1 MSGGCRI
8 PLFAFSPSLRLERA
22 RIMGPSVGRLPPSK
36 VRERG
41 DRRGTGY
48 DCCTASSSISPA
60 RRLGAHTRAPA
71 AACPFAATPAE
82 PGGKGVRSPGSSPL
96 RAAHTRRG
104 GGGCT
109 DPRQRLCRALG
120 AAGGG
125 GEAGTLPARR
135 LSCPAAGAPGEG
147 PTGVPRSAAPGP
159 PPPHP
164 EPAPAAAAE
173 RGRRP
178 PPHPPSPAR
187 AAASRGEAVPLSRS
201 EEEDGGEEKGV
212 PPWRASPFP
221 GAALVERGIAEGA
234 AGTGLR
240 RAPAAVFRAS
250 RAHGGSPV
258 CTVPPAPGSRR
269 SPVQAPGGPA
279 AGSARS
285 LPAPGGRAP
294 PRRLGGPGGAAAG
307 VGARRRSFP
316 RSPARSVIPGRV
328 LGSPGR
334 RGAAASGVP
343 GQVRPVRGGRL
354 ALSPTLQGG
363 RLCCKQEPARYIN
376 TIYPTVQKPSGC
388 LPFPQRRLPAPFSLG
403 PCRQLSRSPQR
414 RYLQRAPANLNSPCP
429 ARPSGK

>member
-1 MSGGCRI
+1 MVAGGSYPGSCSSVPLSGHPCGAGWERCAEPRELAAPGC
-8 PLFAFSPSLRLERA
+8 PDPT
-22 RIMGPSVGRLPPSK
+22 G
-36 VRERG
+36 
-41 DRRGTGY
+41 RRGLHRPP
-48 DCCTASSSISPA
+48 PA
-60 RRLGAHTRAPA
+60 
-71 AACPFAATPAE
+71 
-82 PGGKGVRSPGSSPL
+82 PL
-96 RAAHTRRG
+96 QGPWRCWGR
-104 GGGCT
+104 
-109 DPRQRLCRALG
+109 
-120 AAGGG
+120 

-178 PPHPPSPAR
+178 PPRPPSPAR
-187 AAASRGEAVPLSRS
+187 AAASRGEAVLLSRS
-201 EEEDGGEEKGV
+201 EEEDGGEEEKGV

-285 LPAPGGRAP
+285 LPAPGGRALT
-294 PRRLGGPGGAAAG
+294 RRLGGPGGAAAG

-328 LGSPGR
+328 PGSPGR

-354 ALSPTLQGG
+354 AFSPTLQGG
-363 RLCCKQEPARYIN
+363 RLRCKQEPARYIN
-376 TIYPTVQKPSGC
+376 IIYPTVQKPSGC